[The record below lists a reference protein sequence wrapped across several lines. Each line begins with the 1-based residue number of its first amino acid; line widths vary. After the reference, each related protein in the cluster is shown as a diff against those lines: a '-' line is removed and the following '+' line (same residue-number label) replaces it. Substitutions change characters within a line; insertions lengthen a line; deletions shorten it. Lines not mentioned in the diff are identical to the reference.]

1 MSNLFQNNNFS
12 ATSSVGFNEEVSAQ
26 KLQNDLN
33 QLLNDN
39 QNGGKPKRK
48 QRGGNVS
55 SEERLKNEFDI
66 LMNELR
72 ETGSALPTDLLE
84 GGKRKKV
91 SSKKNS
97 KKLLDGGK
105 RKKVSSKK
113 NSKKLLDGGKR
124 KKVSSKKNS
133 KKLLDG
139 GKRKKVS
146 SKKSSKKLLDG
157 GKRKKVSSKK
167 SSKKVSRKQ
176 NRELPAAL
184 VAFQK
189 LVKSIVEGLNIT
201 GVRKYAF
208 KLAAEYK
215 KLANG
220 DVEDAIKLFNKEKT
234 SGKAKERYDAISK

>member
-84 GGKRKKV
+84 
-91 SSKKNS
+91 
-97 KKLLDGGK
+97 
-105 RKKVSSKK
+105 
-113 NSKKLLDGGKR
+113 GGKR